1 MKFDWDESKAK
12 KNFQKHGISFPLA
25 VTVFDDPF
33 ALIAPD
39 DRHSSRM
46 EKREWIIGKADR
58 GILVVV
64 FTKRL
69 YGRIYRIISA
79 RKANK
84 KERETYENYKRIPI

>member
-1 MKFDWDESKAK
+1 M
-12 KNFQKHGISFPLA
+12 
-25 VTVFDDPF
+25 TVFDDPF

-39 DRHSSRM
+39 DKHSSHT
-46 EKREWIIGKADR
+46 EKREWIIGKSDR

-69 YGRIYRIISA
+69 YGRTYRIISA

-84 KERETYENYKRIPI
+84 KEKETYEKYKRIPL